1 MAAKKYF
8 KFNITAVPQLI
19 NPDYTIDER
28 ADKLLNKTYFEV
40 LKKKGNEKELLSYI
54 EEYPALPEF
63 KNRLATFYL
72 MKGMKEKAMEMNLLT
87 IRQHPN
93 YLFAKLTLAI
103 EYYYQKEFLKMAAL
117 LGEQLQLDS
126 LYPHKK
132 SFHVAEVMNY
142 YKVVALYLNAVGKTE
157 EAWDIIAKMENAC
170 PGHPEIDNTT
180 NEIFKFNLANMPE
193 RWKKDAESEIT
204 IDGEFIQS
212 VPQTNT
218 APIFENIL
226 VEELRRFDFRLPA
239 TILQQLLLL
248 PDESL
253 KRDLQK
259 VLKDGIARYNYFME
273 QEDLAEE
280 ESLFLVHAVC
290 IIAEKKWTDLLPD
303 IFHVLNN
310 GKSFNDFYFGDTLTS
325 LLWIAWYKLGAAN
338 PKPLFDF
345 LKERNIDTFA
355 KTGINQA
362 LIQLYWQQKNLQQQI
377 INGYKELAVYFID
390 NKNDATLTDTV
401 VIASTVCAMC
411 DTSLVKLENEIK
423 QLYENNLVSLGY
435 AGSFESLTRHKKT
448 ESSIIEKV
456 PDIYEMY
463 QQVVDTWDGY
473 QDEEA
478 EKKYLDVFDDEER
491 DMYDNEFEDWE
502 NWEDP
507 VQTVVRTEPKIGRND
522 SCPCG
527 SGKKYKKCCL
537 KEGL

>member
-1 MAAKKYF
+1 LAAKKH
-8 KFNITAVPQLI
+8 FNFIITAVPQLT
-19 NPDYTIDER
+19 NPDYTIDDR
-28 ADKLLNKTYFEV
+28 ADKLLNKTYFEIT
-40 LKKKGNEKELLSYI
+40 KKKGDEKELLRYI

-72 MKGMKEKAMEMNLLT
+72 MKGMKEKAMEINLLT

-103 EYYYQKEFLKMAAL
+103 EYYYQKEFLKMPAL
-117 LGEQLQLDS
+117 LGEKLQLDS

-157 EAWDIIAKMENAC
+157 QVWDIIAKMENAC
-170 PGHPEIDNTT
+170 PGHPEIDNTSK
-180 NEIFKFNLANMPE
+180 EILRFNLENLPE
-193 RWKKDAESEIT
+193 RWKKDVESEI
-204 IDGEFIQS
+204 IINGEFIQS

-218 APIFENIL
+218 APVFENIL
-226 VEELRRFDFRLPA
+226 VEELSRFDFRLPD

-248 PDESL
+248 PDDSL

-273 QEDLAEE
+273 QEDLPEE
-280 ESLFLVHAVC
+280 KSRFLVHAVF

-303 IFHVLNN
+303 IFHVLKN

-345 LKERNIDTFA
+345 LKERNTDTFA

-377 INGYKELAVYFID
+377 INGYKELAAYFTN
-390 NKNDATLTDTV
+390 NKNDPGLIDTV

-411 DTSLVKLENEIK
+411 DTSIDKLENEIK
-423 QLYENNLVSLGY
+423 QLYENKLVSLGY

-448 ESSIIEKV
+448 ERNIIEKV
-456 PDIYEMY
+456 PDMYEMY
-463 QQVVDTWDGY
+463 QHAVDTWDGY
-473 QDEEA
+473 QNEED
-478 EKKYLDVFDDEER
+478 YDDVFDEE
-491 DMYDNEFEDWE
+491 DNNMDDDEFEDWE
-502 NWEDP
+502 EP
-507 VQTVVRTEPKIGRND
+507 LQTVVHTEPKIGRND

>member
-1 MAAKKYF
+1 MAEKKH
-8 KFNITAVPQLI
+8 FNFTITTVPQLS

-40 LKKKGNEKELLSYI
+40 LKKKGNEKELLRYI

-72 MKGMKEKAMEMNLLT
+72 IKGMTEKAMAINQQT

-103 EYYYQKEFLKMAAL
+103 EYYYQKEFLKMPEL
-117 LGEQLQLDS
+117 LGEKLQLDS

-157 EAWDIIAKMENAC
+157 QAWDIIAKMKNAC

-180 NEIFKFNLANMPE
+180 NEIFRFNLENLPE
-193 RWKKDAESEIT
+193 RRKKDLESEIT

-212 VPQTNT
+212 VLQTNT
-218 APIFENIL
+218 APVFENKL
-226 VEELRRFDFRLPA
+226 VEELSRFNFRLPEN
-239 TILQQLLLL
+239 ILQQLLLL
-248 PDESL
+248 PNESL

-259 VLKDGIARYNYFME
+259 VFNDGIARYNYFME
-273 QEDLAEE
+273 QEGLPEE
-280 ESLFLVHAVC
+280 TSFFLVHAVF

-303 IFHVLNN
+303 IFHVLKN
-310 GKSFNDFYFGDTLTS
+310 GKSFNEFYFGDTLTS
-325 LLWIAWYKLGAAN
+325 LLWIAWYKLGDAN

-355 KTGINQA
+355 KTGINKA
-362 LIQLYWQQKNLQQQI
+362 LTQLYWQQKKLQQQI
-377 INGYKELAVYFID
+377 IIGYKELAGYFIE
-390 NKNDATLTDTV
+390 NKNDPTLIDTV

-411 DTSLVKLENEIK
+411 DTSLNKLENEIK
-423 QLYENNLVSLGY
+423 QLYENELVSLSY
-435 AGSFESLTRHKKT
+435 AGSFESLTGHKKT
-448 ESSIIEKV
+448 ESHIIKKV
-456 PDIYEMY
+456 PNMYEMY
-463 QQVVDTWDGY
+463 QHAVDTWYGY
-473 QDEEA
+473 QEKEEEDYHNVFDEEN
-478 EKKYLDVFDDEER
+478 K
-491 DMYDNEFEDWE
+491 DMYDDWE
-502 NWEDP
+502 EP